1 MLAWHTVSVGPS
13 GRRAEGR
20 RSAGSIG
27 HEYSQRGGMHAFPL
41 FPRLPRV
48 LRRTERMLHTQTDG
62 QPSLLRAFCDTQRQ
76 VASRKRKTGTRA
88 CTRVHTLAPFP
99 SFCAWAHPREAAASK
114 QTSASG
120 TLWCATWCSMVNSRR
135 QSSGSHFNYLSHH
148 VALLLRR
155 ARCALAARA
164 GDAARLHLRR
174 TAQHSTAQHST
185 AQHSTAQHSKRCLV
199 LAAAT
204 PLPDDSLDVV
214 AVLRCVCCAH
224 YGCAKAIG
232 CGRRK

>member
-1 MLAWHTVSVGPS
+1 MPFRSFRVSH
-13 GRRAEGR
+13 AC
-20 RSAGSIG
+20 SAV
-27 HEYSQRGGMHAFPL
+27 
-41 FPRLPRV
+41 PRECCTH
-48 LRRTERMLHTQTDG
+48 RRTGSRRCCVHFAIHSAKSPPGNERPGH
-62 QPSLLRAFCDTQRQ
+62 AH
-76 VASRKRKTGTRA
+76 A
-88 CTRVHTLAPFP
+88 RVGIAPFP

-135 QSSGSHFNYLSHH
+135 RSSGSHFNYLSHH

-185 AQHSTAQHSKRCLV
+185 AQQALFGSRRCHATAR
-199 LAAAT
+199 
-204 PLPDDSLDVV
+204 
-214 AVLRCVCCAH
+214 
-224 YGCAKAIG
+224 
-232 CGRRK
+232 